1 MDFPSIEPHGSSVVS
16 IDFKKP
22 LIAPATHYYLTLTAR
37 LKEAT
42 VYADKDFIVSV
53 EQWQLPWYKEPEYKE
68 VNEQA
73 TFEQNDTTVT
83 VTTSKAKYGFSSV
96 SGELTSMIIEGKE
109 LIKSGFVPNFWR
121 GMTDND
127 VANKTHL
134 RCKEWHKPEYNLTDF
149 KTANEDNN
157 VKISSTYEVNNCKIE
172 IQYCI
177 SGDGAMQV
185 KMHFT
190 PASDKE
196 FSEMPR
202 FGMRAILNKA
212 FDQFTWL
219 GRGPGESY
227 MDRKSGELIGLYNG
241 DVWSQLHRYNRPQE
255 TGNKCDV
262 EWVSLRDPDGSGII
276 ASSNVPLSVSAW
288 NLLQEDLEYVP
299 ADIEHRHGGS
309 LEKRDLVWFNVDLM
323 QQGVGGDNTWG
334 APVHSEYT
342 ISPIERSYTF
352 IIRPLKAGDDEV
364 KESKR
369 VSFRK

>member
-1 MDFPSIEPHGSSVVS
+1 
-16 IDFKKP
+16 
-22 LIAPATHYYLTLTAR
+22 
-37 LKEAT
+37 
-42 VYADKDFIVSV
+42 
-53 EQWQLPWYKEPEYKE
+53 
-68 VNEQA
+68 
-73 TFEQNDTTVT
+73 
-83 VTTSKAKYGFSSV
+83 
-96 SGELTSMIIEGKE
+96 
-109 LIKSGFVPNFWR
+109 
-121 GMTDND
+121 MTDND

-134 RCKEWHKPEYNLTDF
+134 RCKEWHKPEYNLSDF
-149 KTANEDNN
+149 KTATEDNN

-177 SGDGAMQV
+177 SGDGAMRV

-352 IIRPLKAGDDEV
+352 IIRPLKSGDDEV